1 MKVITSTFKEFTKKK
16 KNENYFSISSL
27 RIALKAGGLAL
38 QKKKKKNSGINT
50 TFAIVVRIALS

>member
-27 RIALKAGGLAL
+27 RIALKAGGLTGATE
-38 QKKKKKNSGINT
+38 KKKKILG
-50 TFAIVVRIALS
+50 

>member
-16 KNENYFSISSL
+16 KKNDNYFSISSL

-38 QKKKKKNSGINT
+38 QKKKKILG
-50 TFAIVVRIALS
+50 